1 MTLYKM
7 VLAIYRRFISCRSYR
22 ALNEKMIM
30 NGLGK
35 MGKKKRSWPV
45 LRVISQHKIGGNK
58 WNHEGILLEQ
68 PVTAS
73 RFVAETIGI

>member
-1 MTLYKM
+1 
-7 VLAIYRRFISCRSYR
+7 
-22 ALNEKMIM
+22 MIM